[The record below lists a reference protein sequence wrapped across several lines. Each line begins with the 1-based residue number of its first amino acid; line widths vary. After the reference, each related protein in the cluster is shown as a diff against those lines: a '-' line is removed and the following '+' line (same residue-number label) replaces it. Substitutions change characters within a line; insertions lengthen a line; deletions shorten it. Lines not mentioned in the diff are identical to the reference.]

1 MKERKK
7 SIGIKYMIMLPV
19 VTLGIVS
26 IISNITAINNIRNV
40 NSNALVIADDLLPE
54 IQEVSAMREM
64 AQEIHNKALSHII
77 ATDYDTMIQVVEL
90 IKAQEAEL
98 DSRLEQ
104 YRVYVREQDRT
115 VYENLLTHYD
125 EFKKAIVHLTAYSAD
140 SKTAE
145 AYAWA
150 NDQVAAFGKA
160 MLEDMNTMMN
170 DITLRA
176 ETARERLDVVYR
188 QSIISNSITI
198 CISVAAIMGALAIVM
213 IRVVRPVSK
222 AQGDIKDII
231 ACIDRREGDLTRR
244 ISFRYNDEIAALGSG
259 INTFMEKLQQ
269 ILRTITQS
277 SRKMDTVVSQ
287 VMDSV
292 RMSND
297 NVSGLSALTEELSAT
312 MQEVS
317 GSTGLINQSVES
329 VREEVNNIAE
339 RSAAMDVYSVE
350 MKDQAERL
358 ERDARSSMEETEKRI
373 REIMGVL
380 TQAIEDSR
388 SVDQVNEL
396 TNDILNISGST
407 NLLALNASIEAAR
420 AGEVGRGFMV
430 VAEEIRQLAD
440 SSRDAANHIQNIN
453 GTIISAVHNLA
464 ENANGMVE
472 YINQSILPEFRKFMD
487 SGVRYREDSTYVE
500 RVMKEFKTKTD
511 ALKGEVDGIAVS
523 VNAIVTAIDEGVS
536 GVSHASESTRMLV
549 EDMDRI
555 SGRMGENREI
565 TEKLQEETA
574 IFKKL

>member
-1 MKERKK
+1 M
-7 SIGIKYMIMLPV
+7 
-19 VTLGIVS
+19 
-26 IISNITAINNIRNV
+26 
-40 NSNALVIADDLLPE
+40 
-54 IQEVSAMREM
+54 
-64 AQEIHNKALSHII
+64 
-77 ATDYDTMIQVVEL
+77 
-90 IKAQEAEL
+90 
-98 DSRLEQ
+98 
-104 YRVYVREQDRT
+104 
-115 VYENLLTHYD
+115 
-125 EFKKAIVHLTAYSAD
+125 
-140 SKTAE
+140 
-145 AYAWA
+145 
-150 NDQVAAFGKA
+150 
-160 MLEDMNTMMN
+160 
-170 DITLRA
+170 
-176 ETARERLDVVYR
+176 
-188 QSIISNSITI
+188 
-198 CISVAAIMGALAIVM
+198 
-213 IRVVRPVSK
+213 
-222 AQGDIKDII
+222 
-231 ACIDRREGDLTRR
+231 
-244 ISFRYNDEIAALGSG
+244 
-259 INTFMEKLQQ
+259 
-269 ILRTITQS
+269 
-277 SRKMDTVVSQ
+277 
-287 VMDSV
+287 
-292 RMSND
+292 
-297 NVSGLSALTEELSAT
+297 
-312 MQEVS
+312 
-317 GSTGLINQSVES
+317 ES

>member
-150 NDQVAAFGKA
+150 NDQVAASGKA

-407 NLLALNASIEAAR
+407 NLLASNASIEAAR

>member
-150 NDQVAAFGKA
+150 NDQVAASGKA

-420 AGEVGRGFMV
+420 AGEVGRGFTV

>member
-150 NDQVAAFGKA
+150 NDQVAASGKA

>member
-150 NDQVAAFGKA
+150 NDQVAASGKA

-277 SRKMDTVVSQ
+277 SRKMGTVVSQ

>member
-115 VYENLLTHYD
+115 VYENLLTHYN

-150 NDQVAAFGKA
+150 NDQVAASGKA

-555 SGRMGENREI
+555 SGRMGENWEI

>member
-1 MKERKK
+1 
-7 SIGIKYMIMLPV
+7 ML
-19 VTLGIVS
+19 
-26 IISNITAINNIRNV
+26 
-40 NSNALVIADDLLPE
+40 
-54 IQEVSAMREM
+54 
-64 AQEIHNKALSHII
+64 
-77 ATDYDTMIQVVEL
+77 
-90 IKAQEAEL
+90 
-98 DSRLEQ
+98 
-104 YRVYVREQDRT
+104 
-115 VYENLLTHYD
+115 
-125 EFKKAIVHLTAYSAD
+125 
-140 SKTAE
+140 
-145 AYAWA
+145 
-150 NDQVAAFGKA
+150 
-160 MLEDMNTMMN
+160 
-170 DITLRA
+170 
-176 ETARERLDVVYR
+176 
-188 QSIISNSITI
+188 
-198 CISVAAIMGALAIVM
+198 
-213 IRVVRPVSK
+213 
-222 AQGDIKDII
+222 
-231 ACIDRREGDLTRR
+231 
-244 ISFRYNDEIAALGSG
+244 FRS
-259 INTFMEKLQQ
+259 
-269 ILRTITQS
+269 
-277 SRKMDTVVSQ
+277 KMDTVVSQ

>member
-115 VYENLLTHYD
+115 VYENLLTHYN

-150 NDQVAAFGKA
+150 NDQVAASGKA

>member
-150 NDQVAAFGKA
+150 NDQVAASGKA

-555 SGRMGENREI
+555 SGRMGENLEI